1 MRYHRLLLFFA
12 MVAAALLAPR
22 AFAQSVD
29 PEGRPIAEIRI
40 RGLEEVPEQLARN
53 QIRAE
58 VGEPYDADLV
68 QQDIVRLTNL
78 GRFASVRARVEPL
91 EAGGLVLSYRVEE
104 QPVLRAVEITGNK
117 VLKDESLRERFLI
130 RAGDPV
136 DPFLIE
142 RARQQIVDA
151 YEERG
156 YFVAEVRVDQQRL
169 EQQRVLELEVREGPR
184 VRIAELE
191 FEGNDT
197 FTTEQLEAQIRSDTY
212 IPILRPGVLSREQLE
227 LDAAALREFY
237 RNRGYLD
244 AQVGRRIDLA
254 PDQQSASV
262 VFLISE
268 GPQYHV
274 ENIRVEGAGL
284 VPEQQIRQWL
294 PLKPGA
300 VYSAQLARESRET
313 IEELYGRL
321 GYLDADLRLDPLF
334 ADEQPRVDVL
344 VRIEPGE
351 PARVGR
357 VSVRGNDVTK
367 QRVILRQVRGM
378 EPGRPYDAPGMN
390 ETERRLSES
399 PLFSSADVTVLGE
412 PGDEVRD
419 VLIEVEEG
427 QTGSLTFGAGVSS
440 DVGLIGSIDLVRRNF
455 DITDP
460 PATLGELV
468 TGEAF
473 RGAGQ
478 YFSLT
483 LQPGSE
489 TSRYSVRFREPY
501 LLESNFFLDTSGLYF
516 SREREEYDESRL
528 GGTLGIG
535 QRFGDVWSATVRGRA
550 TTVDI
555 SDIDADAPVDV
566 FDVEGDNLLT
576 GLGLTLERD
585 TTNSFIFPTRGSR
598 WQAGI
603 ERVGALGGDFDFTR
617 LTSEYRRFWTL
628 DEDFFGRQT
637 VLSFRG
643 EVGYT
648 PEDDVPVFERFYA
661 GGHSSFRGFEFRGV
675 GPRGVNRGGEL
686 TDDPVG
692 GTWMLLTGLEYNFPL
707 YGGIEELEPEWL
719 RGVVFTDMGTVSED
733 VGVDDW
739 RVSVGAG
746 LRLQLPFLG
755 RAPFAID
762 FAWPVVKEEE
772 DETRVFS
779 FNLALPLD

>member
-184 VRIAELE
+184 GRIAELE

-367 QRVILRQVRGM
+367 QR
-378 EPGRPYDAPGMN
+378 
-390 ETERRLSES
+390 
-399 PLFSSADVTVLGE
+399 
-412 PGDEVRD
+412 
-419 VLIEVEEG
+419 
-427 QTGSLTFGAGVSS
+427 
-440 DVGLIGSIDLVRRNF
+440 
-455 DITDP
+455 
-460 PATLGELV
+460 
-468 TGEAF
+468 
-473 RGAGQ
+473 
-478 YFSLT
+478 
-483 LQPGSE
+483 
-489 TSRYSVRFREPY
+489 
-501 LLESNFFLDTSGLYF
+501 
-516 SREREEYDESRL
+516 
-528 GGTLGIG
+528 
-535 QRFGDVWSATVRGRA
+535 
-550 TTVDI
+550 
-555 SDIDADAPVDV
+555 
-566 FDVEGDNLLT
+566 
-576 GLGLTLERD
+576 
-585 TTNSFIFPTRGSR
+585 
-598 WQAGI
+598 
-603 ERVGALGGDFDFTR
+603 
-617 LTSEYRRFWTL
+617 
-628 DEDFFGRQT
+628 
-637 VLSFRG
+637 
-643 EVGYT
+643 
-648 PEDDVPVFERFYA
+648 
-661 GGHSSFRGFEFRGV
+661 
-675 GPRGVNRGGEL
+675 
-686 TDDPVG
+686 
-692 GTWMLLTGLEYNFPL
+692 
-707 YGGIEELEPEWL
+707 
-719 RGVVFTDMGTVSED
+719 
-733 VGVDDW
+733 
-739 RVSVGAG
+739 
-746 LRLQLPFLG
+746 
-755 RAPFAID
+755 
-762 FAWPVVKEEE
+762 
-772 DETRVFS
+772 
-779 FNLALPLD
+779 